1 MAAYIVRRLIQGA
14 IILAIISLVGFFLT
28 RLSGDP
34 MAQYANNPRVKPADR
49 ARIAQELGLNQPLP
63 VQYLGWLGKAIRLD
77 FGYSFSTREPVMD
90 RIAQRLPNTLIL
102 MLTAEVVIILV
113 SLGVGIYQAT
123 HQYSFLDNL
132 LTGLSFV
139 GYSMPIFFIALSL
152 ILVFAVGFKE
162 LNVRQGWTWLP
173 YLPTGANIWDQSRIE
188 NWIRQMI
195 LPVTSLTIISVAGYT
210 RYVRSSMLEVLS
222 QDYVRTARAKGLAE
236 RVVVARH
243 ALKNAALPFVTIIG
257 LDIPF
262 LLSGAIV
269 TETVF
274 SWPGMGRLFWEQAGR
289 GDYPVVMG
297 ILMLVAVAVVV
308 FQLLTDI
315 VYTILDPRIRLS

>member
-1 MAAYIVRRLIQGA
+1 
-14 IILAIISLVGFFLT
+14 
-28 RLSGDP
+28 
-34 MAQYANNPRVKPADR
+34 
-49 ARIAQELGLNQPLP
+49 
-63 VQYLGWLGKAIRLD
+63 
-77 FGYSFSTREPVMD
+77 
-90 RIAQRLPNTLIL
+90 
-102 MLTAEVVIILV
+102 
-113 SLGVGIYQAT
+113 
-123 HQYSFLDNL
+123 
-132 LTGLSFV
+132 
-139 GYSMPIFFIALSL
+139 
-152 ILVFAVGFKE
+152 VGFKE
-162 LNVRQGWTWLP
+162 LNVKHGLTWLP
-173 YLPTGANIWDQSRIE
+173 YLPTGANIWDQSRLE

-195 LPVTSLTIISVAGYT
+195 LPVASLTIISVAGYT

-236 RVVVARH
+236 RAVVSRH

-308 FQLLTDI
+308 FQLLTDV
-315 VYTILDPRIRLS
+315 VYTMLDPRIRLS